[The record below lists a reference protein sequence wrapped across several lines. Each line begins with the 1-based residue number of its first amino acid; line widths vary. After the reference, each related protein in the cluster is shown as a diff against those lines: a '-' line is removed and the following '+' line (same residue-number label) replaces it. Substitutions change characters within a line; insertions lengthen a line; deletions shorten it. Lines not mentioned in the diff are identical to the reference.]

1 MKGLDLLELELRRL
15 PHVAYVGFMD
25 RPDTLV
31 VQVLA
36 LANPDPG
43 TLRSQAERA
52 CRAHLDR
59 PFVVEIAGG
68 TRPSRIRLLDVQLVT
83 GAGGEGAP
91 PASAD
96 PAAVQVEVRL
106 GYEGMCTVGRAR
118 GGDPT
123 AAASATFEAL
133 QALGADVPFQVEAA
147 ALFEHVLGEGVMLVL
162 GSDHSGQRYGVA
174 AGASVEQ
181 AAVRATLHALNRYLA
196 TQTLP
201 ALSA

>member
-1 MKGLDLLELELRRL
+1 MKPLDLLELELRRL
-15 PHVAYVGFMD
+15 PHVAFVGFSE

-36 LANPDPG
+36 LGTPDPG
-43 TLRSQAERA
+43 LLRSQAERV
-52 CRAHLDR
+52 CRAHLDQA
-59 PFVVEIAGG
+59 FVVEIAGG
-68 TRPSRIRLLDVQLVT
+68 TRPSRIRLLDVQLL
-83 GAGGEGAP
+83 GDE
-91 PASAD
+91 
-96 PAAVQVEVRL
+96 AVEIEVRL
-106 GYEGMCTVGRAR
+106 GYEGMCTVGRAQ

-123 AAASATFEAL
+123 AAASATFRAL

-162 GSDHSGQRYGVA
+162 GSETSGQRYGVA
-174 AGASVEQ
+174 AGTTIEQ

>member
-1 MKGLDLLELELRRL
+1 VKPLDLLELELRRL
-15 PHVAYVGFMD
+15 PQVAFVGFQD
-25 RPDTLV
+25 RPDTLL

-36 LANPDPG
+36 LGNPDP
-43 TLRSQAERA
+43 TVLRSAAERA

-68 TRPSRIRLLDVQLVT
+68 TRPSRIRLLDVQLRRDV
-83 GAGGEGAP
+83 
-91 PASAD
+91 D
-96 PAAVQVEVRL
+96 DDVEVEVHL
-106 GYEGMCTVGRAR
+106 GYEGVHTVGRAR

-123 AAASATFEAL
+123 AAAVATFEAL
-133 QALGADVPFQVEAA
+133 QRLGAKVPFQVEAA

-162 GSDHSGQRYGVA
+162 GSEHAGQRYGVA

-201 ALSA
+201 LVS

>member
-15 PHVAYVGFMD
+15 PNVAYVGFTD

-36 LANPDPG
+36 LATPDPG
-43 TLRSQAERA
+43 ALRIQAERA
-52 CRAHLDR
+52 CRAHLER

-68 TRPSRIRLLDVQLVT
+68 SRPSRIRLLDVQLVK
-83 GAGGEGAP
+83 EEE
-91 PASAD
+91 
-96 PAAVQVEVRL
+96 VQVEVRL

-118 GGDPT
+118 GNDPT

-162 GSDHSGQRYGVA
+162 GSEHSGQRYGVA
-174 AGASVEQ
+174 AGASIEQ
-181 AAVRATLHALNRYLA
+181 AAVRATLHALNRYLS

>member
-1 MKGLDLLELELRRL
+1 MKPLDLLELELRRL
-15 PHVAYVGFMD
+15 PRVAFVGFQD
-25 RPDTLV
+25 RPDTLL

-36 LANPDPG
+36 LGNPDPG
-43 TLRSQAERA
+43 ALRASAERA

-68 TRPSRIRLLDVQLVT
+68 TRPSRIRLLDVQLRRDV
-83 GAGGEGAP
+83 
-91 PASAD
+91 D
-96 PAAVQVEVRL
+96 DDVEVEVHL
-106 GYEGMCTVGRAR
+106 GYEGVHTVGRAR

-123 AAASATFEAL
+123 AAAVATFEAL
-133 QALGADVPFQVEAA
+133 QRLGAKVPFQVEAA

-162 GSDHSGQRYGVA
+162 GSEQSGQRYGVA
-174 AGASVEQ
+174 AGASIEQ

-201 ALSA
+201 LVS

>member
-1 MKGLDLLELELRRL
+1 MKALDLLELELRRL
-15 PHVAYVGFMD
+15 PHVAFVGFTD
-25 RPDTLV
+25 RADTVV

-36 LANPDPG
+36 LASPDPT
-43 TLRSQAERA
+43 TLRAQAERA
-52 CRAHLDR
+52 CRAHLDG

-68 TRPSRIRLLDVQLVT
+68 TRPSRIRLLDVQLRQ
-83 GAGGEGAP
+83 
-91 PASAD
+91 D
-96 PAAVQVEVRL
+96 RDNDVEVEVHL
-106 GYEGMCTVGRAR
+106 GFEGVHTVGRAR

-123 AAASATFEAL
+123 AAATATFEAL
-133 QALGADVPFQVEAA
+133 QRLGAPVPFQVEAA

-162 GSDHSGQRYGVA
+162 GSEQSGQRYGVA

-201 ALSA
+201 LVS

>member
-1 MKGLDLLELELRRL
+1 MKPLDLLELELRRL
-15 PHVAYVGFMD
+15 PHVAFVGFSE

-36 LANPDPG
+36 LGTPDPG
-43 TLRSQAERA
+43 LLRSQAERA
-52 CRAHLDR
+52 CRAHLDQS
-59 PFVVEIAGG
+59 FVVEIAGG
-68 TRPSRIRLLDVQLVT
+68 TRPSRIRLLDVQLLGD
-83 GAGGEGAP
+83 GAVEI
-91 PASAD
+91 
-96 PAAVQVEVRL
+96 EVRL
-106 GYEGMCTVGRAR
+106 GYEGMCTVGRAP

-123 AAASATFEAL
+123 AAASATFQAL

-162 GSDHSGQRYGVA
+162 GSETSGQRYGVA
-174 AGASVEQ
+174 AGTTIEQ

>member
-15 PHVAYVGFMD
+15 PHVAFVGFTD
-25 RPDTLV
+25 RSDTLV

-43 TLRSQAERA
+43 TLRNQAERA

-59 PFVVEIAGG
+59 SFVVEIAGG
-68 TRPSRIRLLDVQLVT
+68 TRPSRIRLLDVQLVAPEAPT
-83 GAGGEGAP
+83 DGA
-91 PASAD
+91 
-96 PAAVQVEVRL
+96 AAAGVATVDVEVRL

-118 GGDPT
+118 GADPT
-123 AAASATFEAL
+123 AAAAATFEAL
-133 QALGADVPFQVEAA
+133 EALGADVPFEVEAA
-147 ALFEHVLGEGVMLVL
+147 ALFEHVLGEGVMVVL
-162 GSDHSGQRYGVA
+162 GSQHSGQRYGVA

>member
-15 PHVAYVGFMD
+15 PHVAFVGFTD

-43 TLRSQAERA
+43 ALRHQAERA

-68 TRPSRIRLLDVQLVT
+68 TRPSRIRLLEVQLVPAD
-83 GAGGEGAP
+83 GAA
-91 PASAD
+91 ADSAAD
-96 PAAVQVEVRL
+96 AVEVEVRL

-118 GGDPT
+118 GADPT

-133 QALGADVPFQVEAA
+133 QALGADVPFEVEAA
-147 ALFEHVLGEGVMLVL
+147 ALFEHVLGEGVMVVL
-162 GSDHSGQRYGVA
+162 GSQHSGQRYGVA

>member
-1 MKGLDLLELELRRL
+1 MKPLDLLELELRRL
-15 PHVAYVGFMD
+15 PHVAYVGFTD

-43 TLRSQAERA
+43 TLRNQAERA
-52 CRAHLDR
+52 CRAHLER

-68 TRPSRIRLLDVQLVT
+68 TRPSRIRLLDVQLVKG
-83 GAGGEGAP
+83 GAGEGAP
-91 PASAD
+91 AAAD
-96 PAAVQVEVRL
+96 GGDVQVEVRL
-106 GYEGMCTVGRAR
+106 GYEGLCTVGRAR

-133 QALGADVPFQVEAA
+133 QAMGADVPFQVEAA

-162 GSDHSGQRYGVA
+162 GSEHSGPRYGVA
-174 AGASVEQ
+174 AGASIEQ

>member
-15 PHVAYVGFMD
+15 PHVAFVGFHE
-25 RPDTLV
+25 RVDTLV

-43 TLRSQAERA
+43 ALRSQAERA

-59 PFVVEIAGG
+59 SFVVEIAGG
-68 TRPSRIRLLDVQLVT
+68 TRPSRIRLLDVQVVT
-83 GAGGEGAP
+83 GG
-91 PASAD
+91 D
-96 PAAVQVEVRL
+96 VEVRL
-106 GYEGMCTVGRAR
+106 GYEGMCTVGRAP
-118 GGDPT
+118 GGDPS

-133 QALGADVPFQVEAA
+133 QAMGADVPFQVEAA
-147 ALFEHVLGEGVMLVL
+147 ALFEHVLGEGVMLVF
-162 GSDHSGQRYGVA
+162 GSEHAGQRYGVA
-174 AGASVEQ
+174 AGASIEQ

>member
-15 PHVAYVGFMD
+15 PHVAFVGFLE

-36 LANPDPG
+36 LATPDPA
-43 TLRSQAERA
+43 TLRIQVERS

-68 TRPSRIRLLDVQLVT
+68 SRPSRIRLLDAHLVD
-83 GAGGEGAP
+83 E
-91 PASAD
+91 D
-96 PAAVQVEVRL
+96 EVQVEVRL
-106 GYEGMCTVGRAR
+106 GYEGMCTVGRAP
-118 GGDPT
+118 GSDPT

-162 GSDHSGQRYGVA
+162 GSAHSGPRYGVA
-174 AGASVEQ
+174 AGASIEQ
-181 AAVRATLHALNRYLA
+181 AAARATLHALNRYLS

-201 ALSA
+201 ALSS